1 MTTFESFP
9 SGKKQTSV
17 LLSTSIVQKSDVLL
31 FPPWKEVYE
40 GEVTEI
46 TSTETEITVVQNYLK
61 NFRLKN
67 FFQSNRLW

>member
-1 MTTFESFP
+1 MTIFESFP

-40 GEVTEI
+40 GEVTEVTPI
-46 TSTETEITVVQNYLK
+46 ETESSYGRTILFK
-61 NFRLKN
+61 KFSFEK
-67 FFQSNRLW
+67 FFSIQ